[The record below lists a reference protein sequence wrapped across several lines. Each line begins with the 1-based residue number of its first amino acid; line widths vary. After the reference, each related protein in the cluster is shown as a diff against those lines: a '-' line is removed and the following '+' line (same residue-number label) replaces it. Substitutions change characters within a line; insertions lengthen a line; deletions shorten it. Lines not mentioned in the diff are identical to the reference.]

1 MFIKLHVQLKLRM
14 HNYANVFMIA
24 AFKLP
29 MNLEKYLEIVIFST
43 PGTSLNNHIY
53 ALHAISLSLTV

>member
-1 MFIKLHVQLKLRM
+1 M

-24 AFKLP
+24 VLKLP